1 MSKLI
6 IRNCN
11 RAVSVQVLEEMALC
25 LTLEEYYEQGEVP
38 LKGLPYERYCLEA
51 EQGSFV
57 SRNSSARL
65 HLEDKFG

>member
-11 RAVSVQVLEEMALC
+11 TAVSVQVLEEMALC

-38 LKGLPYERYCLEA
+38 PQRAPL
-51 EQGSFV
+51 
-57 SRNSSARL
+57 
-65 HLEDKFG
+65 